1 MYKPLPNSVTI
12 KPSKIN
18 GLGLFA
24 IKTIKKNTDLGM
36 THLILVN
43 PLNPTQD
50 KTIRTPLGGFI
61 NHSEKPNCIRLD
73 VTENNSL
80 NCDKWH
86 LKTTKEIKKGEELT
100 LKYTLYDPRG
110 SND

>member
-1 MYKPLPNSVTI
+1 MYKPLPNLVTI

-24 IKTIKKNTDLGM
+24 TQLIKKNTDLGM
-36 THLILVN
+36 THLILAYWPHPVTKQN
-43 PLNPTQD
+43 EV
-50 KTIRTPLGGFI
+50 IRTPLGGFI
-61 NHSEKPNCIRLD
+61 NHSEESNCVRLE
-73 VTENNSL
+73 VTETRWN
-80 NCDKWH
+80 
-86 LKTTKEIKKGEELT
+86 LKTIKEIKKGEELT

>member
-61 NHSEKPNCIRLD
+61 NHSEKPNCIRLE
-73 VTENNSL
+73 V
-80 NCDKWH
+80 
-86 LKTTKEIKKGEELT
+86 T
-100 LKYTLYDPRG
+100 LKYILYNPRG